1 MILNFKT
8 FDPLQPPRAT
18 HHRVRG
24 AGRGP
29 DTARLCAEG
38 RAQTTRTDRSV
49 IAAHVATW
57 RAEAPGVIND
67 NYFCRLPRTRSAGS
81 WTHRESA
88 DLTTCPDA
96 NG

>member
-8 FDPLQPPRAT
+8 LDPLQPPRAM

-57 RAEAPGVIND
+57 RAEAPGACAGGSSQD
-67 NYFCRLPRTRSAGS
+67 GGYAGS
-81 WTHRESA
+81 R
-88 DLTTCPDA
+88 
-96 NG
+96 